1 MLGVPG
7 LINAYKTA
15 TSLALQLTPI
25 VQKQIEIIYSLEF
38 DYTQMNK
45 VMTIIKQ
52 FNCTI
57 LQQEMQLFCVLKIG
71 VPKNREAEV
80 MYSLKELK
88 GVEIKVI

>member
-1 MLGVPG
+1 
-7 LINAYKTA
+7 
-15 TSLALQLTPI
+15 
-25 VQKQIEIIYSLEF
+25 
-38 DYTQMNK
+38 MNK

-57 LQQEMQLFCVLKIG
+57 LQQEMQLFCILKIG